1 MAIPEEG
8 IGRVLTRGKG
18 IIAGANTEYA
28 EPRPVA
34 STQLSM
40 LYVRNV
46 EVENANS
53 DGYSRSKPSRG
64 GMTQ

>member
-1 MAIPEEG
+1 M
-8 IGRVLTRGKG
+8 
-18 IIAGANTEYA
+18 EYA
-28 EPRPVA
+28 EPRPIV

-40 LYVRNV
+40 LYVKNV